1 MSPLRKML
9 QENAIESRQHAMFD
23 LNKTEDIRSWLY
35 WQLQF
40 ASVKGQPAYSA
51 YVKLQVLGRNAK
63 EEQVKQ
69 LIAVVKEYCQNN
81 DLIFEED
88 PVNDDILVI
97 IRFFDKSEI
106 KQLPE

>member
-1 MSPLRKML
+1 MSPFREML
-9 QENAIESRQHAMFD
+9 QKNAIKSRQHALFD
-23 LNKTEDIRSWLY
+23 LNNTETISSWLY
-35 WQLQF
+35 RQLLF

-51 YVKLQVLGRNAK
+51 YVKLQILGRNAK

-69 LIAVVKEYCQNN
+69 FIVIVKEYCQNN

-88 PVNDDILVI
+88 PINDDILVI
-97 IRFFDKSEI
+97 IRFFDKNEI